1 MFGATLMVL
10 IFARL
15 NFRETKFSR
24 DLIRE
29 ILHDSRNF
37 AKNKSREISS
47 KSKIAKFAKIY
58 SREIS
63 IKSYFRE
70 IRDFFLSFWPK
81 SNVSYCYNAGEPSGG
96 EYESFFHKLALLGA
110 IQKGRHCKN
119 ANFSPSPL
127 PCHYLS
133 LIWEPS
139 LPPMSLNK

>member
-1 MFGATLMVL
+1 MGIEGWTTLMVL

-70 IRDFFLSFWPK
+70 IRDFFLSFWSK
-81 SNVSYCYNAGEPSGG
+81 SNVSYCYKAEEPSGR
-96 EYESFFHKLALLGA
+96 EYESS
-110 IQKGRHCKN
+110 
-119 ANFSPSPL
+119 FS
-127 PCHYLS
+127 
-133 LIWEPS
+133 
-139 LPPMSLNK
+139 